1 MNDNEWELDSPHLD
15 KSEAKLLVRESSQ
28 VLFFSNPLVSL
39 FSKHGQIL
47 FKLTHSGE

>member
-1 MNDNEWELDSPHLD
+1 MNDNEWELDNLHLD
-15 KSEAKLLVRESSQ
+15 MSEAKLLVQESSQ
-28 VLFFSNPLVSL
+28 ELFFSNLLVSL